1 MDELKEFLNHD
12 DEIVRKAAKEAS
24 FLKSARETGDL
35 TEEQY
40 TELVEDLLEA
50 KKIRRLSETL
60 ERKIIILQAF
70 TTIRTILEVITL

>member
-12 DEIVRKAAKEAS
+12 DEIVRNAAQEAS
-24 FLKSARETGDL
+24 FLKSARDSGDV

-40 TELVEDLLEA
+40 QELGEDLLEA
-50 KKIRRLSETL
+50 TTLRKLTETL

-70 TTIRTILEVITL
+70 TTMRTILGVLTA